1 MITGRGL
8 KAAGRYK
15 RFRDLYCVIE
25 VGYDQIVF
33 GICFSIFIFIW
44 YLVFGLYCVIEMGH
58 DYIVFGISFSIL
70 ICICYLVFDLSCVIE
85 VGYDQIVFDLILY
98 LNSTS

>member
-25 VGYDQIVF
+25 VAFDQIVFSICFSIFICIWYLAFDLCCVIEVGYDQIVF

-44 YLVFGLYCVIEMGH
+44 YLIAAA
-58 DYIVFGISFSIL
+58 
-70 ICICYLVFDLSCVIE
+70 
-85 VGYDQIVFDLILY
+85 
-98 LNSTS
+98 